1 MFDIPSHLYS
11 LLKLRSSI
19 FIFNETTTKLKVIKV
34 THLWLYYIAIGQP

>member
-11 LLKLRSSI
+11 LLKLRPSI
-19 FIFNETTTKLKVIKV
+19 FIFNVTTTKLKVIKV